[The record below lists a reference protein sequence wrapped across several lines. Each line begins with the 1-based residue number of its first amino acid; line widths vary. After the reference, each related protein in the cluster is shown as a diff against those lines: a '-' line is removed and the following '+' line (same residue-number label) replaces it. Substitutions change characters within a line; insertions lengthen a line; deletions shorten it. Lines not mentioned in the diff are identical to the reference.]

1 MSANQYAVNIAKA
14 CKGKPVY
21 DEQLMDYSLMKE
33 RGWTWQE
40 LIDTPLWVI
49 LSISFTNGRV
59 TAYEHLQELKG
70 GKGKK

>member
-1 MSANQYAVNIAKA
+1 MSANRFAVNIAKA
-14 CKGKPVY
+14 LKG
-21 DEQLMDYSLMKE
+21 DEVHDTQLMDFSLMKD

-49 LSISFTNGRV
+49 LSISFTNGRI

-70 GKGKK
+70 GKGEK